1 LRRAIKLFGTKV
13 SSSRILALCL
23 GVAVVCIF
31 VLILFV
37 LSPIS
42 LGIVQCDGCSSES
55 IALAGQLGRLDIVS
69 LALVFVGLGVGFFAL
84 FGFGTIKEDVVN
96 SAKKAAIEAVRME
109 LKAEVERAH
118 TNYMLALETSERTNA
133 GSTGNLEDL

>member
-1 LRRAIKLFGTKV
+1 MKLFGTQV
-13 SSSRILALCL
+13 SSSKTLALCL

-37 LSPIS
+37 FSPIS
-42 LGIVQCDGCSSES
+42 LGIVDCEGCSTES
-55 IALAGQLGRLDIVS
+55 I
-69 LALVFVGLGVGFFAL
+69 VGFFAL

-96 SAKKAAIEAVRME
+96 SAKKAAIEAVRVE

-133 GSTGNLEDL
+133 GSTGKLEDL

>member
-1 LRRAIKLFGTKV
+1 LPKTKL
-13 SSSRILALCL
+13 SSSKKLALGL
-23 GVAVVCIF
+23 GVAMVCVF
-31 VLILFV
+31 VLILF
-37 LSPIS
+37 LFSPIS
-42 LGIVQCDGCSSES
+42 LGIVQCEGCSNES

-84 FGFGTIKEDVVN
+84 FGFGTIKEDVLN
-96 SAKKAAIEAVRME
+96 SAKKAAIEAVRIE

-118 TNYMLALETSERTNA
+118 ANHISTLETSERTRA